1 MPPHDVF
8 ELLEKDHRDLLLLL
22 SNMISDCRQE
32 KEIPPSRFLGIKQ
45 LFKNHNYIEETLI
58 YPQAEQVSSVANL
71 AEHAYQE
78 HAQLQH
84 RLEELETCTD
94 LEVLEKK
101 CRELLD
107 LMVLHHDQEEHIL
120 FPKLRT
126 NWGEETVVL
135 LGERMLSLQ
144 KSD

>member
-22 SNMISDCRQE
+22 SNVISDCREE
-32 KEIPPSRFLGIKQ
+32 KEIPPSRLSGIKQ

-107 LMVLHHDQEEHIL
+107 LMVLHHDQEEHTL
-120 FPKLRT
+120 FPRLRT
-126 NWGEETVVL
+126 NWGEETLVL

-144 KSD
+144 KSQ